1 MEKFQKLS
9 IIVYM
14 KTCCVCNESK
24 DPSMFRNRNTCKIC
38 ENKIRYQKKKEK
50 RKNDS
55 LYDEKL
61 KKYDVIRKRRKE
73 KNPIHGTIQ
82 SLRSHLRKIRN
93 DRGYI
98 KSGSLSKIIGIEW
111 NEFKIY
117 FESKFSP
124 GMNWDNHG
132 LWEYDHIIPVSS
144 ASSIDEIEKLFHY
157 TNLQPLWKEDN
168 RRKGN
173 KIL

>member
-1 MEKFQKLS
+1 MNKVC
-9 IIVYM
+9 I
-14 KTCCVCNESK
+14 VCNISK
-24 DPSMFRNRNTCKIC
+24 EVSDFRNRNTCKVC

-61 KKYDVIRKRRKE
+61 KKYDVQRKRRKE
-73 KNPIHGTIQ
+73 LNPIHRTIQ

-98 KSGSLSKIIGIEW
+98 KNGNMSKIIGIEW

-117 FESKFSP
+117 FESKFQP

-132 LWEYDHIIPVSS
+132 EWEYDHIIPVSS
-144 ASSIDEIEKLFHY
+144 ASSIDEIERLFHY

>member
-1 MEKFQKLS
+1 
-9 IIVYM
+9 
-14 KTCCVCNESK
+14 
-24 DPSMFRNRNTCKIC
+24 
-38 ENKIRYQKKKEK
+38 
-50 RKNDS
+50 
-55 LYDEKL
+55 
-61 KKYDVIRKRRKE
+61 
-73 KNPIHGTIQ
+73 
-82 SLRSHLRKIRN
+82 LRKIRN

-132 LWEYDHIIPVSS
+132 DWEYDHIIPVSS
-144 ASSIDEIEKLFHY
+144 AKSVDEVEKLFHY
-157 TNLQPLWKEDN
+157 SNLQPLWKEDN